1 MGLTD
6 AEAADLTSYLAT
18 IGNGIHAHEVGDQFL
33 LEDMED
39 QDSFLAAYEFLESKS
54 KWGLIEDL
62 FGGIGME
69 VRRQV
74 PLAQNPQGAKM
85 LAQLANQMDEA
96 ARNANREDRDLV
108 RKNVR
113 DWRELSRQ
121 SKFSLP

>member
-1 MGLTD
+1 LTISVT
-6 AEAADLTSYLAT
+6 TSAPSKSLPNSPA
-18 IGNGIHAHEVGDQFL
+18 IGDQFL

-39 QDSFLAAYEFLESKS
+39 HDSFLAAYEFLESKS
-54 KWGLIEDL
+54 KWGMIEDL

-74 PLAQNPQGAKM
+74 PLAQYPQGAKM
-85 LAQLANQMDEA
+85 LTRLANQMDEA
-96 ARNANREDRDLV
+96 ARNVNRKARDLD

>member
-1 MGLTD
+1 
-6 AEAADLTSYLAT
+6 
-18 IGNGIHAHEVGDQFL
+18 
-33 LEDMED
+33 MED

-54 KWGLIEDL
+54 KWGMIKDL

-85 LAQLANQMDEA
+85 LNRLADLMDTAAQ
-96 ARNANREDRDLV
+96 NATRKDRDLV
-108 RKNVR
+108 NNNVR